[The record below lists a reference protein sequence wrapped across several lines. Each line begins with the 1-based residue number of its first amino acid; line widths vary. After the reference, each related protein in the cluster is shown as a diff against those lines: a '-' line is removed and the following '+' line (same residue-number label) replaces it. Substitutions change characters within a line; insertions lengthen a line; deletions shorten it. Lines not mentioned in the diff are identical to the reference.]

1 MKKLFV
7 LTLLAAFAITLN
19 AAPKTQKK
27 DLLGKWKYE
36 SPAAPYG
43 YEKGTLVFSEKEGE
57 LAGEIH
63 FNDGSKASMSNV
75 KLEEETLKC
84 GLYVEGGYVVIEAKV
99 DGKKMNGTV
108 DTPDGKIDIS
118 AEKTE

>member
-7 LTLLAAFAITLN
+7 LTLLVAFAIILN
-19 AAPKTQKK
+19 AAPTTQKK

-36 SPAAPYG
+36 VASAPYG
-43 YEKGTLVFSEKEGE
+43 YEKGTIVFTEKDGE
-57 LAGEIH
+57 LAGEVH

-84 GLYVEGGYVVIEAKV
+84 GLYVEGGYVGIEAKV
-99 DGKKMNGTV
+99 DGRKMTGTV
-108 DTPDGKIDIS
+108 DTPDGKIDLK